1 MHRRIAQMATQ
12 RLHPNVARGRGCGT
26 DWVGGLRLEDI
37 VISAACGWACRS
49 QSRAAE
55 RRMGAIWFVALLC
68 KPIDGETTAFLGKTY
83 LATVL
88 MQAQTVTRPRSDSY
102 PLTVIFLTK
111 IFTMLEA
118 PLALV

>member
-1 MHRRIAQMATQ
+1 
-12 RLHPNVARGRGCGT
+12 
-26 DWVGGLRLEDI
+26 
-37 VISAACGWACRS
+37 
-49 QSRAAE
+49 
-55 RRMGAIWFVALLC
+55 MGAIRFAALLC
-68 KPIDGETTAFLGKTY
+68 KRIDGETTAFLGKTY